1 MLCVFDV
8 NETLLDLA
16 GLDDLFGSVA
26 GHPDARREWFD
37 LVIHNALALTAAG
50 AYRPFGEIAAAC
62 LPPIAERYG
71 RSATE
76 DDQRELGLRMR
87 RLPAHPDVAEAL
99 RRLRDAG
106 HRVVTL
112 TNSVSEFAED
122 QLRNSGLR
130 DLVDMAYSA
139 DQAGRLKPA
148 PEPYRLVL
156 EDQGVAPSDAVLIAA
171 HGWDITG
178 ARHAGLKTA
187 FVSRNGA
194 TPLPADAAP
203 TISAPDLGTIATLL
217 IEQGG

>member
-26 GHPDARREWFD
+26 GHPDARREWFA
-37 LVIHNALALTAAG
+37 LMIHNALALTAAG

-71 RSATE
+71 RTATA

-87 RLPAHPDVAEAL
+87 RLPAHPDVPDAL
-99 RRLRDAG
+99 RRLREAG

-112 TNSVSEFAED
+112 TNSVGDVAED

-130 DLVDMAYSA
+130 ELVDAVYSA
-139 DQAGRLKPA
+139 DRAGRLKPA

-178 ARHAGLKTA
+178 AHHAGLRTA
-187 FVSRNGA
+187 FVSRDGG

-203 TISAPDLGTIATLL
+203 TISGPDLGTVATHLIA
-217 IEQGG
+217 QG

>member
-16 GLDDLFGSVA
+16 GLDDLFGSIV

-50 AYRPFGEIAAAC
+50 AYRPLGEIVTAC

-71 RSATE
+71 RSVTAE
-76 DDQRELGLRMR
+76 DQRELGLRMR
-87 RLPAHPDVAEAL
+87 RLPAHPDVTEAL

-112 TNSVSEFAED
+112 TNSTGDFAED

-130 DLVDMAYSA
+130 DLVDAAYSA

-148 PEPYRLVL
+148 PEPYRFVL
-156 EDQGVAPSDAVLIAA
+156 EAEGVAPSDAVLIAA
-171 HGWDITG
+171 HGWDVTG

-187 FVSRNGA
+187 FVARDGA
-194 TPLPADAAP
+194 TPLSADAAP
-203 TISAPDLGTIATLL
+203 TISAPDLTTIATRL
-217 IEQGG
+217 IG